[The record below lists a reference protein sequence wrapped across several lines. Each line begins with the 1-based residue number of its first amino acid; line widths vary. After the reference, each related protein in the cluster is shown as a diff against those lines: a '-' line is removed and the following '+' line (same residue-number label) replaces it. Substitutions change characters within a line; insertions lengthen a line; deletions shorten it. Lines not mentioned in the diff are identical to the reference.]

1 MPSLMPPCICASSPR
16 GLTAR
21 PTSTAKV
28 TRVTRGPVTA
38 SRICRPAV
46 AGRVSISTRQAETP
60 LYSLW
65 MAMPCAV
72 PAGIALPHSPCLR
85 DRVEDREEPRSL
97 RWNFR
102 RNW

>member
-1 MPSLMPPCICASSPR
+1 MAS
-16 GLTAR
+16 
-21 PTSTAKV
+21 PTSMAKV

-38 SRICRPAV
+38 LRICRPVV

-65 MAMPCAV
+65 IAIPCAV
-72 PAGIALPHSPCLR
+72 PAGIGLPHSPACATVSR
-85 DRVEDREEPRSL
+85 TASSRSL